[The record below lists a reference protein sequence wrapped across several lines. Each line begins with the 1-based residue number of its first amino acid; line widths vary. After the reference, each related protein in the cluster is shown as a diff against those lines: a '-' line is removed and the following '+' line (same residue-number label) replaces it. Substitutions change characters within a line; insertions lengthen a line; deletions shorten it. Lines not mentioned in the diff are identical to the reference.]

1 MPAHTE
7 LAFCFVREARDA
19 VTLALEIGARAGE
32 IQSLKWSDID
42 FDTRM
47 VNIFMQGIM
56 AKKQSE
62 AN

>member
-1 MPAHTE
+1 M
-7 LAFCFVREARDA
+7 
-19 VTLALEIGARAGE
+19 ALEIGARAGE